1 MLNAPRKGTCG
12 LRIASSIPP
21 GASRVHIVLSLGVVA
36 AKELTLQRN
45 NSR

>member
-1 MLNAPRKGTCG
+1 MLNASRKGTYG

-21 GASRVHIVLSLGVVA
+21 GAPRVHIVLSLGVVA

>member
-1 MLNAPRKGTCG
+1 MLNAPRREPVGYENSLKY
-12 LRIASSIPP
+12 PP
-21 GASRVHIVLSLGVVA
+21 GAPRVHIVLSLGVVA

>member
-12 LRIASSIPP
+12 RIASSIPP

-36 AKELTLQRN
+36 AEELTLQRN

>member
-1 MLNAPRKGTCG
+1 MLNAPGREPVD
-12 LRIASSIPP
+12 RIASSIPP

-36 AKELTLQRN
+36 AEELTLQRH